1 MNIKRSALLK
11 CLYLE
16 SLTDKSSSIAGNDNI
31 RLRLSP
37 RSFRWTIHTAIYQ
50 ATVFCVDPTT
60 GAHITDPTGF
70 DIAVN
75 ANKFFAVLG
84 ALKDETVD
92 FVLNEKTLRIK
103 DSTLSILLPLVDV
116 HEMTDEIEVN
126 RNESTID
133 DWNGNV
139 LDGIDKLT
147 SFTDEKGNGDFTGI
161 FVKKDG
167 TRLRMWATD
176 RASAHLLDRTVDGD
190 DNFQFI
196 LPREL
201 VTAIGKLNVFTSND
215 KVRMLRP
222 KTGNVFGF
230 SWEGANK
237 TSGYIASRIQG
248 TEFRVPTALF
258 DATPTTALTVDSSD
272 VVTTLKLYRD
282 LTDIRMVTLN
292 FTNNLIKVA
301 YDTFEKIIPFTGA
314 TFDTPVEAF
323 CDVKKA
329 ITLFTA
335 VRDGVLG
342 LHDNFLSIHNP
353 TTKETSYLM
362 KLRRF

>member
-50 ATVFCVDPTT
+50 ATVFCVDPVDGTP
-60 GAHITDPTGF
+60 ITDPLGF

-84 ALKDETVD
+84 ALKDETVE
-92 FVLNEKTLRIK
+92 FILNEKTLRIK

-126 RNESTID
+126 RNDSSVN
-133 DWNGNV
+133 DWNGDV
-139 LDGIDKLT
+139 LEGIDKLT
-147 SFTDEKGNGDFTGI
+147 AFTDEKGNGDFTGI

-167 TRLRMWATD
+167 SRLRMWATD
-176 RASAHLLDRTVDGD
+176 RASAHLFDRTVDGD

-201 VTAIGKLNVFTSND
+201 VTALGKLNVFTSND

-248 TEFRVPTALF
+248 TEFRVPTVLF
-258 DATPTTALTVDSSD
+258 DAVPTITLTVDSSD
-272 VVTTLKLYRD
+272 VITTLKLYRD
-282 LTDIRMVTLN
+282 LTEIRTVTLT
-292 FTNNLIKVA
+292 FTDNLIRVT

-314 TFDTPVEAF
+314 IFDTPVEVI

-329 ITLFTA
+329 IVLFTV

-342 LHDNFLSIHNP
+342 LNDNFLSIRNQV
-353 TTKETSYLM
+353 TKEISYLM